1 MENEEVAV
9 KTMEATDNQLPVSQE
24 NKFGLSVIRTGKD
37 KRAFDKWAQYR
48 EEESPVVL
56 WHEHYLSG
64 GYIGI
69 ICGKISGNLEVLD
82 FDLKNDPEKTIFD
95 EFVKLVPEELISRL
109 VCQSTVNGGF
119 HLIYR
124 CSDGVDG
131 NQKLAHNTD
140 GEVII
145 ETRGEGG
152 YFCHQKTHYIV
163 KNGVFDMGTLNYEI
177 PVISD
182 SEHDLLLTA
191 ARSLNREEIN
201 KTVRSY
207 KENAINRFNE
217 EYDILELFE
226 KNGWEIAKEDN
237 EKVYLNRPNSNGT
250 HSGYYFKDTKSFI
263 CFSSSTDFEPSKPYN
278 HFQVLQVLEK
288 EEDKRKYLNKLEELC
303 FPPENTSPSGTS
315 KTERVTEDQIAE
327 YLNGRGVRY
336 DTFMQ
341 DLTLN
346 GKIITEQEYN
356 TLSIDLKK
364 HYGKII
370 PRSSFEEVIKSTY
383 ITQFNPILDFI
394 EKHENC
400 ISEGNFERWVN
411 CMDLKNKSVN
421 RTTVVHFFR
430 KWYVGMIAQAL
441 DGEYP
446 NEFFLSILSNQQGI
460 GKSTLLRKFVL
471 PVDLHQYIM
480 EHELTFDDDF
490 KVIMGQGLLIIDDE
504 MDGRTYEAEKSFK
517 NLLSTKEL
525 TTRRKY
531 DRRISNIKRRAS
543 FAGSGNNLFVVKE
556 KQNRRILPIEV
567 SKIHYDGLDNLKLD
581 ELFMEA
587 YRLYKNGFK
596 YSYEYTDDKMLEE
609 LFVDYRQVS
618 DLDLIFDEF
627 IEAPKDGKDV
637 FYITS
642 LDLLQTLNEK
652 YGRLSKMINSKS
664 IGNLMVELKIDR
676 VRIGKKKSTCYC
688 IGLNSSIIKFLPT
701 GAISWDFNDSGLKNA
716 HVYDEDF

>member
-9 KTMEATDNQLPVSQE
+9 KTMEATGNQYPVSQE
-24 NKFGLSVIRTGKD
+24 QKFGLSIIKTSTEK
-37 KRAFDKWAQYR
+37 KPYDKWVQYR
-48 EEESPVVL
+48 EEESPIEL
-56 WHEHYLSG
+56 WHDHYLSG

-69 ICGKISGNLEVLD
+69 ICGKVSGNLEVLD

-95 EFVKLVPEELISRL
+95 EFVKLLPENLICRL
-109 VCQSTVNGGF
+109 VCQTTVNGGF

-152 YFCHQKTHYIV
+152 YFCHQKSHYLV
-163 KNGVFDMGTLNYEI
+163 KNGTFDMEKLVYEI
-177 PVISD
+177 PVITE
-182 SEHDLLLTA
+182 SERDQLLTV
-191 ARSLNREEIN
+191 ARSLNRKVNN
-201 KTVRSY
+201 KTFGSY
-207 KENAINRFNE
+207 KESAINRFNDE
-217 EYDILELFE
+217 FNILELFE
-226 KNGWEIAKEDN
+226 KNGWEIAKEDD
-237 EKVYLNRPNSNGT
+237 EKVYLNRPNSTGT
-250 HSGYYFKDTKSFI
+250 HSGYYYKDTKTFI

-278 HFQVLQVLEK
+278 HYQVLQVLEK
-288 EEDKRKYLNKLEELC
+288 EEDKRKYLTKLEELG
-303 FPPENTSPSGTS
+303 FPLENTSSTGQG
-315 KTERVTEDQIAE
+315 KADRVSEDQIAE

-336 DTFMQ
+336 DTFLQ

-346 GKIITEQEYN
+346 GKIITELEYN

-400 ISEGNFERWVN
+400 VSEGNFEQWVN
-411 CMDLKNKSVN
+411 CMDLKNDSVN
-421 RTTVVHFFR
+421 KATVVHFFR

-567 SKIHYDGLDNLKLD
+567 GKIHYNSLDMLKLD

-596 YSYEYTDDKMLEE
+596 YSYEYTDDKMLKE

-618 DLDLIFDEF
+618 DLDLIFDEY
-627 IEAPKDGKDV
+627 IEAPRNGKDV
-637 FYITS
+637 FNITS

-688 IGLNSSIIKFLPT
+688 IGSNSEIIKHLPSD
-701 GAISWDFNDSGLKNA
+701 AVSWDLNDKSFRKA
-716 HVYDEDF
+716 HLEDEDF

>member
-1 MENEEVAV
+1 M
-9 KTMEATDNQLPVSQE
+9 
-24 NKFGLSVIRTGKD
+24 G
-37 KRAFDKWAQYR
+37 
-48 EEESPVVL
+48 
-56 WHEHYLSG
+56 
-64 GYIGI
+64 
-69 ICGKISGNLEVLD
+69 
-82 FDLKNDPEKTIFD
+82 
-95 EFVKLVPEELISRL
+95 KLV
-109 VCQSTVNGGF
+109 
-119 HLIYR
+119 
-124 CSDGVDG
+124 
-131 NQKLAHNTD
+131 
-140 GEVII
+140 
-145 ETRGEGG
+145 
-152 YFCHQKTHYIV
+152 
-163 KNGVFDMGTLNYEI
+163 YEI

-182 SEHDLLLTA
+182 SEHDLLLSV
-191 ARSLNREEIN
+191 ARSLNRKVDN

-207 KENAINRFNE
+207 KENAVNRFNE
-217 EYDILELFE
+217 EYNILELFE
-226 KNGWEIAKEDN
+226 RNGWEIAKEDD
-237 EKVYLNRPNSNGT
+237 EKVYLNRPNSTCT
-250 HSGYYFKDTKSFI
+250 HSGYYYKDTKTFI

-288 EEDKRKYLNKLEELC
+288 EEDKRKYLNKLEELG
-303 FPPENTSPSGTS
+303 FSPENTSSSGTS
-315 KTERVTEDQIAE
+315 KTDRVTEDQIAE

-336 DTFMQ
+336 DTFLQ

-346 GKIITEQEYN
+346 GKVITELEYN

-383 ITQFNPILDFI
+383 ITQYNPILDFI
-394 EKHENC
+394 EKHESC
-400 ISEGNFERWVN
+400 ISDGNFEQWVN

-567 SKIHYDGLDNLKLD
+567 SKIHYDSLDKLKLD

-627 IEAPKDGKDV
+627 IEAPSDAKDI

-688 IGLNSSIIKFLPT
+688 ISSNSEIIKHLPI
-701 GAISWDFNDSGLKNA
+701 GAISWDHNDKSFRKA
-716 HVYDEDF
+716 HLEDEDF